1 MKLKNLASVLIVLL
15 LCVLLVGCLV
25 ACGDKDNTTPGG
37 DNTDDVT
44 PGGDDTGDDGDDSG
58 DTPAPEKVTVT
69 VNATASKVWG
79 ESGKDIDWEF
89 SFEGAPEGSTLASL
103 GLEGKVSVDDSK
115 IPLTLDIVKTYEVK
129 IEFKDVSD
137 TELYRFE
144 KGTAVLTVSKRPLTI
159 EIGDQ
164 TVAYDPAGAKPY
176 TDGTQVTFGG
186 AGLADGNTIT
196 LGITSEGET
205 VLNAGESAPL
215 VFDGSVKI
223 LKGAADVTEYYEI
236 DAKLAEGAKLNVTK
250 AKPVVGIF
258 VGPERF
264 VESAPDKTYS
274 FNDFLEQIKL
284 PEGYSIKSKDE
295 AAAEADHSAGGEY
308 PVTVELQGNENY
320 EDQTVTAYLCI
331 RTFRD
336 DKGYWLSLS
345 EASAK
350 VRETGTPLTIRMQYD
365 TTVSSDTVIAD
376 GLTVVLRNVT
386 STDKNDT
393 YDTSVKVGNPT
404 YASYTGHSAHA
415 DSDASFIESTLTV
428 AAGAKLTVE
437 GDVIVSGLLST
448 QSQPMQGHTSGNHSV
463 LSVAGEV
470 TVADGGVLDVRGYVR
485 GEGKVTATSGSTV
498 YLPFVVY
505 DFKGGSATRDLYL
518 DGEISPFN
526 MFDIFYNLQADT
538 RIESG
543 ASVISYLVLFAS
555 GMPNTAQVELVG
567 EDNCFFILSDGA
579 ALEISWEASTA
590 YNRASGRNKVT
601 FLGDVEIG
609 DISLDI
615 IIVTVRLSDV
625 RVPLSQ
631 RFDWQVGDGVTES
644 SLTMPDEY
652 KLMPGARLVVSKNA
666 TLNVEGS
673 LIVCTTVED
682 TKFASAEV
690 YPFSTAPE
698 FVVNGKFV
706 IADGASFGGRV
717 TSTES
722 GAEVVT
728 GASFVAEV
736 TSVEGVGVT
745 DTTFTMTFKITEQ
758 ARFDEGNVE
767 KTDTEKT
774 YVYAA
779 NNSTVKYTERIR
791 NHTSESPIEAGS
803 TYTYDAATSAWTKA

>member
-115 IPLTLDIVKTYEVK
+115 IPTALSVKTYEGK
-129 IEFKDVSD
+129 IEFKGVSD

-196 LGITSEGET
+196 LGITAEGET

-250 AKPVVGIF
+250 AKPVVNIF
-258 VGPERF
+258 VGATF
-264 VESAPDKTYS
+264 KADTTYS
-274 FNDFLEQIKL
+274 FADYSDQIKL
-284 PEGYSIKSKDE
+284 PEGYDEYTIVSGGDAIYSK
-295 AAAEADHSAGGEY
+295 GGEY
-308 PVTVELQGNENY
+308 PVEIKLTPVSDNY
-320 EDQTVTAYLCI
+320 EEQTVTAYLCI
-331 RTFRD
+331 RTF
-336 DKGYWLSLS
+336 KGSDNYWYGLR

-350 VRETGTPLTIRMQYD
+350 VAETGTPLTIQMWYD

-386 STDKNDT
+386 SADKNDT
-393 YDTSVKVGNPT
+393 YDTSVKVGKPT

-415 DSDASFIESTLTV
+415 DSDASFIENTLTV
-428 AAGAKLTVE
+428 AAGAKLTAL
-437 GDVIVSGLLST
+437 GDIIVSGLLST
-448 QSQPMQGHTSGNHSV
+448 QSQPVQGHTSGNHSV

-485 GEGKVTATSGSTV
+485 GEGKVTAAAGSTV

-505 DFKGGSATRDLYL
+505 DFKGGSATRDLYI

-543 ASVISYLVLFAS
+543 ASVISYLALFAR
-555 GMPNTAQVELVG
+555 GMHNTAQAELVG
-567 EDNCFFILSDGA
+567 DDNCFFILSDGA
-579 ALEISWEASTA
+579 ALEISREASTA

-601 FLGDVEIG
+601 FLGDVELG
-609 DISLDI
+609 DIVLKI
-615 IIVTVRLSDV
+615 LVTVRLSDV

-631 RFDWQVGDGVTES
+631 RFDWQVGDGITES

-690 YPFSTAPE
+690 YPFSAAPE
-698 FVVNGKFV
+698 FVVNGKLV
-706 IADGASFGGRV
+706 IADGASFGGLI

-774 YVYAA
+774 YIYTA
-779 NNSTVKYTERIR
+779 NSSTVNYTERIR

>member
-115 IPLTLDIVKTYEVK
+115 IPTALSVTTYEGK
-129 IEFKDVSD
+129 IEFKGVSD

-196 LGITSEGET
+196 LGITSEGEA
-205 VLNAGESAPL
+205 VLNAGASAPL

-236 DAKLAEGAKLNVTK
+236 DAKLADGAKLNVTK
-250 AKPVVGIF
+250 AKPVVNIF
-258 VGPERF
+258 VGATF
-264 VESAPDKTYS
+264 KADTTYS
-274 FNDFLEQIKL
+274 FADYSDQIKL
-284 PEGYSIKSKDE
+284 PEGYDEYTIVSGGDAIYSK
-295 AAAEADHSAGGEY
+295 GGEY
-308 PVTVELQGNENY
+308 PVEIKLTPVSDNY
-320 EDQTVTAYLCI
+320 EEQTVTAYLCI
-331 RTFRD
+331 RTF
-336 DKGYWLSLS
+336 KGSDNYWYGLR

-350 VRETGTPLTIRMQYD
+350 VAETGTPLTIQMWYD

-415 DSDASFIESTLTV
+415 DSDASFIENTLTV
-428 AAGAKLTVE
+428 AAGAKLTAL
-437 GDVIVSGLLST
+437 GDIIVSGLLST
-448 QSQPMQGHTSGNHSV
+448 QSQPVQGHTSGNHSV

-485 GEGKVTATSGSTV
+485 GEGKVTAAAGSTV

-518 DGEISPFN
+518 AGEISPFN

-543 ASVISYLVLFAS
+543 ASVISYLALFAS
-555 GMPNTAQVELVG
+555 GMHNTAQAELVG

-590 YNRASGRNKVT
+590 YSRASGRNKVT
-601 FLGDVEIG
+601 FLGDVVIG

-615 IIVTVRLSDV
+615 LFVTVNLSDV

-682 TKFASAEV
+682 TSFASAEV

-698 FVVNGKFV
+698 FVVNGKLV

-736 TSVEGVGVT
+736 TSVEGIGHT
-745 DTTFTMTFKITEQ
+745 STSFTMTFKITEQ

-774 YVYAA
+774 YVYEA
-779 NNSTVKYTERIR
+779 NSSTVKYTERIR

>member
-115 IPLTLDIVKTYEVK
+115 IPTALSVNTYEGK

-164 TVAYDPAGAKPY
+164 TVAYDPAGVKPY

-196 LGITSEGET
+196 LGITAEGET

-250 AKPVVGIF
+250 AKPVVNIF
-258 VGPERF
+258 VGATF
-264 VESAPDKTYS
+264 KADTTYS
-274 FNDFLEQIKL
+274 FADYSDQIKL
-284 PEGYSIKSKDE
+284 PEGYDEYTIVSGGDAIYSK
-295 AAAEADHSAGGEY
+295 GGEY
-308 PVTVELQGNENY
+308 PVEIKLTPVSDNY
-320 EDQTVTAYLCI
+320 EEQTVTAYLCI
-331 RTFRD
+331 RTF
-336 DKGYWLSLS
+336 KGSDNYWYGLR

-350 VRETGTPLTIRMQYD
+350 VAETGTPLTIQMWYD

-386 STDKNDT
+386 SADKNDT
-393 YDTSVKVGNPT
+393 YDTSVKVGKPT

-415 DSDASFIESTLTV
+415 DSDASFIENTLTV
-428 AAGAKLTVE
+428 AAGAKLTAL
-437 GDVIVSGLLST
+437 GDIIVSGLLST
-448 QSQPMQGHTSGNHSV
+448 QSQPVQGHTSGNHSV

-485 GEGKVTATSGSTV
+485 GEGKVTAAAGSTV

-505 DFKGGSATRDLYL
+505 DFKGGSATRDLYI

-543 ASVISYLVLFAS
+543 ASVISYLALFAR
-555 GMPNTAQVELVG
+555 GMHNTAQAELVG
-567 EDNCFFILSDGA
+567 DDNCFFILSDGA
-579 ALEISWEASTA
+579 ALEISREASTA

-601 FLGDVEIG
+601 FLGDVELG
-609 DISLDI
+609 DIVLKI
-615 IIVTVRLSDV
+615 LVTVRLSDV

-631 RFDWQVGDGVTES
+631 RFDWQVGDGITES

-690 YPFSTAPE
+690 YPFSAAPE

-774 YVYAA
+774 YIYTA
-779 NNSTVKYTERIR
+779 NSSTVNYTERIR

>member
-79 ESGKDIDWEF
+79 ESSKDIDWEF

-115 IPLTLDIVKTYEVK
+115 IPTALSVTTYEGK

-205 VLNAGESAPL
+205 VLNAGERAPL

-236 DAKLAEGAKLNVTK
+236 DAKLADGAKLNVTK
-250 AKPVVGIF
+250 AKPVVNIF
-258 VGPERF
+258 VGATF
-264 VESAPDKTYS
+264 KADTTYS
-274 FNDFLEQIKL
+274 FADYSDQIKL
-284 PEGYSIKSKDE
+284 PEGYDEYTIVSGGDAIYSK
-295 AAAEADHSAGGEY
+295 GGEY
-308 PVTVELQGNENY
+308 PVEIKLTPVSDNY
-320 EDQTVTAYLCI
+320 EEQTVTAYLCI
-331 RTFRD
+331 RTF
-336 DKGYWLSLS
+336 KGSDNYWYGLR

-350 VRETGTPLTIRMQYD
+350 VAETGTPLTIQMWYD
-365 TTVSSDTVIAD
+365 TTVSSDTVIPD

-393 YDTSVKVGNPT
+393 YDTSVKVGKPT
-404 YASYTGHSAHA
+404 YASYKEHSAHA
-415 DSDASFIESTLTV
+415 DSDASLIESTLTV

-437 GDVIVSGLLST
+437 GDIIVSGLLST
-448 QSQPMQGHTSGNHSV
+448 QSQPVQGHTSGNHSV

-485 GEGKVTATSGSTV
+485 GEGKVTAAAGSTV

-543 ASVISYLVLFAS
+543 ASVISYLALFAS
-555 GMPNTAQVELVG
+555 GMHNTAQAELVG

-590 YNRASGRNKVT
+590 YSRASGRNKVT

-615 IIVTVRLSDV
+615 IIVTVNLSDV

-736 TSVEGVGVT
+736 TSVEGIGHT
-745 DTTFTMTFKITEQ
+745 STSFTMTFKITEQ

-774 YVYAA
+774 YIYTA
-779 NNSTVKYTERIR
+779 NGSMVNYTERIR

>member
-79 ESGKDIDWEF
+79 ESSKDIDWEF

-115 IPLTLDIVKTYEVK
+115 IPTALSVTTYEGK

-196 LGITSEGET
+196 LGITAEGET
-205 VLNAGESAPL
+205 VLNAGKSAPL

-223 LKGAADVTEYYEI
+223 LKGAADVTENYEI

-250 AKPVVGIF
+250 AKPVVDIF
-258 VGPERF
+258 VGATF
-264 VESAPDKTYS
+264 KADTTYS
-274 FNDFLEQIKL
+274 FADYSDQIKL
-284 PEGYSIKSKDE
+284 PEGYDEYTIVSGGDAIYSK
-295 AAAEADHSAGGEY
+295 GGEY
-308 PVTVELQGNENY
+308 PVEIKLTPVSDNY
-320 EDQTVTAYLCI
+320 EEQTVTAYLCI
-331 RTFRD
+331 RTF
-336 DKGYWLSLS
+336 KGSDNYWYGLR

-350 VRETGTPLTIRMQYD
+350 VAETGTPLTIQMWYD
-365 TTVSSDTVIAD
+365 TTVSSDTVIPD

-415 DSDASFIESTLTV
+415 DSDASFIENTLTV

-437 GDVIVSGLLST
+437 GDIIVSGLLST
-448 QSQPMQGHTSGNHSV
+448 KSQPVQGHTSGNHSV

-485 GEGKVTATSGSTV
+485 GEGKVTAAAGSTV

-518 DGEISPFN
+518 AGEISPFN

-543 ASVISYLVLFAS
+543 ASVISYLALFAS
-555 GMPNTAQVELVG
+555 GMHNTAQAELVG

-590 YNRASGRNKVT
+590 YSRASGRNKVT
-601 FLGDVEIG
+601 FLGDVVIG

-615 IIVTVRLSDV
+615 LFVTVNLSDV

-644 SLTMPDEY
+644 SLTLPDEY

-682 TKFASAEV
+682 TSFASAEV

-698 FVVNGKFV
+698 FVVNGKLV
-706 IADGASFGGRV
+706 IADGASFGGLI

-736 TSVEGVGVT
+736 TSVEGVGH
-745 DTTFTMTFKITEQ
+745 TTGTSFTMTFKITEQ

-774 YVYAA
+774 YVYEA
-779 NNSTVKYTERIR
+779 NSSTVKYTERIR

>member
-79 ESGKDIDWEF
+79 ERGKDIDWEF

-115 IPLTLDIVKTYEVK
+115 IPTALSVNTYEGK
-129 IEFKDVSD
+129 IEFKGVSD

-196 LGITSEGET
+196 LGITAEGEA

-250 AKPVVGIF
+250 AKPVVNIF
-258 VGPERF
+258 VGATF
-264 VESAPDKTYS
+264 KADTTYS
-274 FNDFLEQIKL
+274 FADYSDQIKL
-284 PEGYSIKSKDE
+284 PEGYDEYTIVSGGDAIYSK
-295 AAAEADHSAGGEY
+295 GGEY
-308 PVTVELQGNENY
+308 PVEIKLTPVSDNY
-320 EDQTVTAYLCI
+320 EEQTVTAYLCI

-350 VRETGTPLTIRMQYD
+350 VRETGTPLTIQMWYD

-415 DSDASFIESTLTV
+415 DSDASFIENTLTV

-437 GDVIVSGLLST
+437 GDIIVSGLLST
-448 QSQPMQGHTSGNHSV
+448 KSHPVQGHTSGNHSV

-543 ASVISYLVLFAS
+543 ASVISYLVLYAS
-555 GMPNTAQVELVG
+555 YNHNDATAELVG

-590 YNRASGRNKVT
+590 YSRASGRNKVT
-601 FLGDVEIG
+601 FLGDVELG
-609 DISLDI
+609 DIVLNI
-615 IIVTVRLSDV
+615 FVTVRLSDV

-644 SLTMPDEY
+644 SLTLPDEY

-682 TKFASAEV
+682 TSFASAEV

-728 GASFVAEV
+728 GASFIAEV

-779 NNSTVKYTERIR
+779 NNSMVKYTERIR

-803 TYTYDAATSAWTKA
+803 NYTYDAATSAWTKA

>member
-79 ESGKDIDWEF
+79 ERGKDIDWEF

-115 IPLTLDIVKTYEVK
+115 IPTALSVNTYEGK

-164 TVAYDPAGAKPY
+164 TVAYDPAGVKPY

-196 LGITSEGET
+196 LGITAEGET

-250 AKPVVGIF
+250 AKPVVNIF
-258 VGPERF
+258 VGATF
-264 VESAPDKTYS
+264 KADTTYS
-274 FNDFLEQIKL
+274 FADYSDQIKL
-284 PEGYSIKSKDE
+284 PEGYDEYTIVSGGDAIYSK
-295 AAAEADHSAGGEY
+295 GGEY
-308 PVTVELQGNENY
+308 PVEIKLTPVSDNY
-320 EDQTVTAYLCI
+320 EEQTVTAYLCI
-331 RTFRD
+331 RTF
-336 DKGYWLSLS
+336 KGSDNYWYGLR

-350 VRETGTPLTIRMQYD
+350 VAETGTPLTIQMWYD

-386 STDKNDT
+386 SADKNDT
-393 YDTSVKVGNPT
+393 YDTSVKVGKPT

-415 DSDASFIESTLTV
+415 DSDASFIENTLTV
-428 AAGAKLTVE
+428 AAGAKLTAL
-437 GDVIVSGLLST
+437 GDIIVSGLLST
-448 QSQPMQGHTSGNHSV
+448 QSQPVQGHTSGNHSV

-485 GEGKVTATSGSTV
+485 GEGKVTAAAGSTV

-505 DFKGGSATRDLYL
+505 DFKGGSATRDLYI

-543 ASVISYLVLFAS
+543 ASVISYLALFAR
-555 GMPNTAQVELVG
+555 GMHNTAQAELVG
-567 EDNCFFILSDGA
+567 DDNCFFILSDGA
-579 ALEISWEASTA
+579 ALEISREASTA

-601 FLGDVEIG
+601 FLGDVELG
-609 DISLDI
+609 DIVLKI
-615 IIVTVRLSDV
+615 LVTVRLSDV

-631 RFDWQVGDGVTES
+631 RFDWQVGDGITES

-690 YPFSTAPE
+690 YPFSAAPE

-774 YVYAA
+774 YIYTA
-779 NNSTVKYTERIR
+779 NSSTVNYTERIR

>member
-1 MKLKNLASVLIVLL
+1 M
-15 LCVLLVGCLV
+15 
-25 ACGDKDNTTPGG
+25 
-37 DNTDDVT
+37 
-44 PGGDDTGDDGDDSG
+44 
-58 DTPAPEKVTVT
+58 
-69 VNATASKVWG
+69 
-79 ESGKDIDWEF
+79 
-89 SFEGAPEGSTLASL
+89 
-103 GLEGKVSVDDSK
+103 
-115 IPLTLDIVKTYEVK
+115 
-129 IEFKDVSD
+129 
-137 TELYRFE
+137 R
-144 KGTAVLTVSKRPLTI
+144 
-159 EIGDQ
+159 
-164 TVAYDPAGAKPY
+164 
-176 TDGTQVTFGG
+176 
-186 AGLADGNTIT
+186 
-196 LGITSEGET
+196 
-205 VLNAGESAPL
+205 
-215 VFDGSVKI
+215 
-223 LKGAADVTEYYEI
+223 
-236 DAKLAEGAKLNVTK
+236 
-250 AKPVVGIF
+250 
-258 VGPERF
+258 
-264 VESAPDKTYS
+264 
-274 FNDFLEQIKL
+274 
-284 PEGYSIKSKDE
+284 
-295 AAAEADHSAGGEY
+295 
-308 PVTVELQGNENY
+308 
-320 EDQTVTAYLCI
+320 
-331 RTFRD
+331 
-336 DKGYWLSLS
+336 
-345 EASAK
+345 
-350 VRETGTPLTIRMQYD
+350 YD

-376 GLTVVLRNVT
+376 GLTVVLRYVT

-393 YDTSVKVGNPT
+393 YDTSVKVGEPT
-404 YASYTGHSAHA
+404 HASYTGHSAHA
-415 DSDASFIESTLTV
+415 DSDASFIENTLTV

-437 GDVIVSGLLST
+437 GDIIVSGLLST
-448 QSQPMQGHTSGNHSV
+448 KSQPVQGHTSGNHSV

-485 GEGKVTATSGSTV
+485 GEGKVTAASGSTV

-543 ASVISYLVLFAS
+543 ASVISYLVLYAS
-555 GMPNTAQVELVG
+555 YNHNDATAELVG

-590 YNRASGRNKVT
+590 YSRASGRNKVT
-601 FLGDVEIG
+601 FLGDVELG
-609 DISLDI
+609 DIVLEI
-615 IIVTVRLSDV
+615 FVTVRLSDV

-728 GASFVAEV
+728 GASFIAEV
-736 TSVEGVGVT
+736 TSVEGIGVT

-767 KTDTEKT
+767 RTDTEKT
-774 YVYAA
+774 YVYTA

>member
-115 IPLTLDIVKTYEVK
+115 IPTALSVTTYEGK

-176 TDGTQVTFGG
+176 TDGTSVTFGG

-196 LGITSEGET
+196 LGITAEGET
-205 VLNAGESAPL
+205 VLNAGESASL

-250 AKPVVGIF
+250 AKPVVNIF
-258 VGPERF
+258 VGATF
-264 VESAPDKTYS
+264 KADTTYS
-274 FNDFLEQIKL
+274 FADYSDQIKL
-284 PEGYSIKSKDE
+284 PEGYDEYTIVSGGDAIYSK
-295 AAAEADHSAGGEY
+295 GGEY
-308 PVTVELQGNENY
+308 PVEIKLTPVSDNY
-320 EDQTVTAYLCI
+320 EEQTVTAYLCI
-331 RTFRD
+331 RTF
-336 DKGYWLSLS
+336 KGSDNYWYGLR

-350 VRETGTPLTIRMQYD
+350 VAETGTPLTIQMWYD

-386 STDKNDT
+386 SADKNDT
-393 YDTSVKVGNPT
+393 YDTSVKVGKPT

-415 DSDASFIESTLTV
+415 DSDASFIENTLTV

-437 GDVIVSGLLST
+437 GDIIVSGLLST
-448 QSQPMQGHTSGNHSV
+448 QSQPVQGHTSGNHSV

-543 ASVISYLVLFAS
+543 ASVISYLVLYAS
-555 GMPNTAQVELVG
+555 YNHNDATAELVG

-601 FLGDVEIG
+601 FLGDVELG
-609 DISLDI
+609 DIVLNI
-615 IIVTVRLSDV
+615 FGTVRLSDV

-690 YPFSTAPE
+690 YPFSAAPE
-698 FVVNGKFV
+698 FVVNGKLV

-728 GASFVAEV
+728 GASFIAEV
-736 TSVEGVGVT
+736 TSIEGVGVT

-779 NNSTVKYTERIR
+779 NNSTVNYTERIR

>member
-115 IPLTLDIVKTYEVK
+115 IPTALSVTTYEGK

-205 VLNAGESAPL
+205 VLNAGERAPL

-250 AKPVVGIF
+250 AKPVVNIF
-258 VGPERF
+258 VGATF
-264 VESAPDKTYS
+264 KADTTYS
-274 FNDFLEQIKL
+274 FADYSDQIKL
-284 PEGYSIKSKDE
+284 PEGYDEYTIVSGGDAIYSK
-295 AAAEADHSAGGEY
+295 GGEY
-308 PVTVELQGNENY
+308 PVEIKLTPVSDNY
-320 EDQTVTAYLCI
+320 EEQTVTAYLCI

-350 VRETGTPLTIRMQYD
+350 VRETGTPLTIQMWYD

-386 STDKNDT
+386 SADKNDT
-393 YDTSVKVGNPT
+393 YDTSVKVGKPT

-415 DSDASFIESTLTV
+415 DSDASFIENTLTV

-437 GDVIVSGLLST
+437 GDIIVSGLLST
-448 QSQPMQGHTSGNHSV
+448 KSHPVQGHTSGNHSV

-485 GEGKVTATSGSTV
+485 GEGKVTAASGSTV

-543 ASVISYLVLFAS
+543 ASVISYLVLYAS
-555 GMPNTAQVELVG
+555 YNHNDATAELVG

-579 ALEISWEASTA
+579 ALEISREASTA
-590 YNRASGRNKVT
+590 YSRASGRNKVT
-601 FLGDVEIG
+601 FLGDVELG
-609 DISLDI
+609 DIVLNI
-615 IIVTVRLSDV
+615 FVTVRLSDV

-644 SLTMPDEY
+644 SLTLPDEY

-690 YPFSTAPE
+690 YPFSAAPE

-728 GASFVAEV
+728 GASFIAEV
-736 TSVEGVGVT
+736 TSVEGIGVT

-774 YVYAA
+774 YIYTA
-779 NNSTVKYTERIR
+779 NSSTVNYTERIR

>member
-1 MKLKNLASVLIVLL
+1 
-15 LCVLLVGCLV
+15 
-25 ACGDKDNTTPGG
+25 
-37 DNTDDVT
+37 
-44 PGGDDTGDDGDDSG
+44 
-58 DTPAPEKVTVT
+58 
-69 VNATASKVWG
+69 
-79 ESGKDIDWEF
+79 
-89 SFEGAPEGSTLASL
+89 
-103 GLEGKVSVDDSK
+103 
-115 IPLTLDIVKTYEVK
+115 
-129 IEFKDVSD
+129 
-137 TELYRFE
+137 
-144 KGTAVLTVSKRPLTI
+144 
-159 EIGDQ
+159 
-164 TVAYDPAGAKPY
+164 
-176 TDGTQVTFGG
+176 
-186 AGLADGNTIT
+186 
-196 LGITSEGET
+196 
-205 VLNAGESAPL
+205 
-215 VFDGSVKI
+215 
-223 LKGAADVTEYYEI
+223 
-236 DAKLAEGAKLNVTK
+236 
-250 AKPVVGIF
+250 
-258 VGPERF
+258 
-264 VESAPDKTYS
+264 
-274 FNDFLEQIKL
+274 
-284 PEGYSIKSKDE
+284 
-295 AAAEADHSAGGEY
+295 
-308 PVTVELQGNENY
+308 
-320 EDQTVTAYLCI
+320 
-331 RTFRD
+331 
-336 DKGYWLSLS
+336 
-345 EASAK
+345 
-350 VRETGTPLTIRMQYD
+350 
-365 TTVSSDTVIAD
+365 
-376 GLTVVLRNVT
+376 
-386 STDKNDT
+386 
-393 YDTSVKVGNPT
+393 
-404 YASYTGHSAHA
+404 
-415 DSDASFIESTLTV
+415 
-428 AAGAKLTVE
+428 
-437 GDVIVSGLLST
+437 
-448 QSQPMQGHTSGNHSV
+448 MQGHTSGNHSV

-485 GEGKVTATSGSTV
+485 GEGKVTAAAGSTV

-543 ASVISYLVLFAS
+543 ASVISYLVLYAS
-555 GMPNTAQVELVG
+555 AHHNDATAELVG
-567 EDNCFFILSDGA
+567 DDNCFFILSDGA
-579 ALEISWEASTA
+579 ALEISREASTA

-601 FLGDVEIG
+601 FLGDVELG
-609 DISLDI
+609 DIVLEI
-615 IIVTVRLSDV
+615 FVTVRLSDV

-690 YPFSTAPE
+690 YPFSAAPE
-698 FVVNGKFV
+698 FVVNGKLV

-779 NNSTVKYTERIR
+779 NNSTVNYTERVR

>member
-115 IPLTLDIVKTYEVK
+115 IPTALSVDTYEGK
-129 IEFKDVSD
+129 IEFKGVSD

-176 TDGTQVTFGG
+176 TDGTSVTFGG

-250 AKPVVGIF
+250 AKPVVNIF
-258 VGPERF
+258 VGATF
-264 VESAPDKTYS
+264 KADTTYS
-274 FNDFLEQIKL
+274 FADYSDQIKL
-284 PEGYSIKSKDE
+284 PEGYDEYTIVSGGDAIYSK
-295 AAAEADHSAGGEY
+295 GGEY
-308 PVTVELQGNENY
+308 PVEIKLTPVSDNY
-320 EDQTVTAYLCI
+320 EEQTVTAYLCI
-331 RTFRD
+331 RTF
-336 DKGYWLSLS
+336 KGSDNYWYGLR
-345 EASAK
+345 EASTK
-350 VRETGTPLTIRMQYD
+350 VAETGTPLTIQMWYD

-386 STDKNDT
+386 SADKNDT
-393 YDTSVKVGNPT
+393 YDTSVKVGKPT

-448 QSQPMQGHTSGNHSV
+448 QSHTSGNHSV

-543 ASVISYLVLFAS
+543 ASVISYLALYAS
-555 GMPNTAQVELVG
+555 RMHNTAQAELVG

-615 IIVTVRLSDV
+615 IIVTVNLSDV

-644 SLTMPDEY
+644 SLTLPDEY

-690 YPFSTAPE
+690 YPFSAAPE

-728 GASFVAEV
+728 GASFIAEV
-736 TSVEGVGVT
+736 TSVEGIGHT
-745 DTTFTMTFKITEQ
+745 GTYFTMTFKITEQ

-803 TYTYDAATSAWTKA
+803 IYTYDAATSAWTKA